1 MHSMHCAKATNQQIL
16 RAEKFAAHMS
26 SDDITLYDEY
36 SRFVRHA
43 MEHLEQQQHRI
54 RRALR
59 DRDRHTLRRAGRT
72 LTLHMRGFPILSS
85 TVVLAGRYDHERSL
99 WRWGWTDRDEGHD
112 LSQAL
117 EDVRAV
123 GESRGFH
130 QLTRDSWTARRDE
143 AWQMVSIATLLLDGR
158 GAYTIED
165 GLVHSYYVLLDPM
178 TFESSPTDNCEW

>member
-1 MHSMHCAKATNQQIL
+1 MHCAKVANQRIL

-54 RRALR
+54 HRALR
-59 DRDRHTLRRAGRT
+59 DRDRHTLRSAGRA
-72 LTLHMRGFPILSS
+72 LTLHMRGFPILS
-85 TVVLAGRYDHERSL
+85 TAVVLAGRYDHERSL
-99 WRWGWTDRDEGHD
+99 WRWGWTDRESGPE
-112 LSQAL
+112 LALAL

-143 AWQMVSIATLLLDGR
+143 AWQMVAIATLLLDGR
-158 GAYTIED
+158 GVYTTED
-165 GLVHSYYVLLDPM
+165 GLVHNYYVMLDPL
-178 TFESSPTDNCEW
+178 TFESAPQHDGCEW